1 MIVLNRAAHYTLLL
15 INFNHFE
22 TRTSDK
28 TCQNLYAVVLHR
40 LFTLDSR
47 VPLKRFVELKFIEKV
62 YRLVDK
68 SIMHLT
74 FSGSKSFVVMNSIS
88 QSSSNSI
95 VQTEHVDVKKLW
107 DDALVTVELS
117 ITPANFKTWFR
128 DTHIVSLEDGTITL
142 GVPSVFVRDWLSDKF
157 QPMVLKVLRDLT
169 PHVRSI
175 EYSVVQRSD
184 KRQDSKPQTVNAA
197 LPLEEYYINKSD
209 NLNPKYIFDT
219 FVIGPFN
226 ALAHAAAKTVCDKPG
241 ISYNPLFI
249 YGKTG
254 HGKTHLI
261 QAVGNQLKRTG
272 KKVFY
277 VTSERF
283 TVDYFNSLQS
293 GTANN
298 FKDKYRQYDV
308 LIMDDVQ
315 FLANKEKTQE
325 ELFHLFN
332 ALHDNNKQIVFSSD
346 IHPALLSGLE
356 ERLQS
361 RFAQGMIVD
370 IPAPDLESR
379 AAILKAKAAQNSITL
394 TDEVVDHL
402 ANTIEGNIRELEG
415 ALNTIM
421 CQSQLTGRALSIE
434 EVKLIIKNSTRPRK
448 TLAVSDVVDKVA
460 RYFDIE
466 PASIYEKTRRKEV
479 VKPRQLIMY
488 ILREDFAVSYPAIGQ
503 KLGGRDHTT
512 VIHSCEK
519 IKNLLKDDQELEEE
533 ITQVRLLLK

>member
-1 MIVLNRAAHYTLLL
+1 
-15 INFNHFE
+15 
-22 TRTSDK
+22 
-28 TCQNLYAVVLHR
+28 
-40 LFTLDSR
+40 
-47 VPLKRFVELKFIEKV
+47 
-62 YRLVDK
+62 
-68 SIMHLT
+68 
-74 FSGSKSFVVMNSIS
+74 MNSIS
-88 QSSSNSI
+88 HPSTNSI
-95 VQTEHVDVKKLW
+95 VHTEQIDVKKLW
-107 DDALVTVELS
+107 DDALVTIELS

-157 QPMVLKVLRDLT
+157 QSMILKVLRDLT

-175 EYSVVQRSD
+175 EYAVVQRSD
-184 KRQDSKPQTVNAA
+184 KRKETSRPLTVNAA

-209 NLNPKYIFDT
+209 NLNPRYAFST
-219 FVIGPFN
+219 FVVGPFN
-226 ALAHAAAKTVCDKPG
+226 ALAHAAAKTVSEKPG

-261 QAVGNQLKRTG
+261 QAVGNHLKRSG

-293 GTANN
+293 GTANS
-298 FKDKYRQYDV
+298 FKDKYRQYDT

-370 IPAPDLESR
+370 IPAPDMESR
-379 AAILKAKAAQNSITL
+379 GAILRAKAAQNGITL
-394 TDEVVDHL
+394 IDEVIDHL
-402 ANTIEGNIRELEG
+402 AYTIEGNIRELEG

-421 CQSQLTGRALSIE
+421 CQSQLLGRSLTLD
-434 EVKLIIKNSTRPRK
+434 EVKVIIKNSTRPRK
-448 TLAVSDVVDKVA
+448 TLAVSDVVEKIA
-460 RYFDIE
+460 RYYEID
-466 PASIYEKTRRKEV
+466 PASIYEKTRRKEI

-488 ILREDFAVSYPAIGQ
+488 ILREDFQVSYPAIGQ

-519 IKNLLKDDQELEEE
+519 IKHDLKGDNDLEEE
-533 ITQVRLLLK
+533 ITQIRLLLK

>member
-1 MIVLNRAAHYTLLL
+1 MNPILHP
-15 INFNHFE
+15 
-22 TRTSDK
+22 TS
-28 TCQNLYAVVLHR
+28 T
-40 LFTLDSR
+40 
-47 VPLKRFVELKFIEKV
+47 
-62 YRLVDK
+62 
-68 SIMHLT
+68 
-74 FSGSKSFVVMNSIS
+74 
-88 QSSSNSI
+88 NSI
-95 VQTEHVDVKKLW
+95 VRTEHIDVKKLW
-107 DDALVTVELS
+107 DDVLVKIELS

-128 DTHIVSLEDGTITL
+128 DTYILSLEDGTATL
-142 GVPSVFVRDWLSDKF
+142 AVPSVFVRDWLQDKF
-157 QPMVLKVLRDLT
+157 QSMILKTLRDVS
-169 PHVRSI
+169 PYVRSA
-175 EYSVVQRSD
+175 EYEVVQRSD
-184 KRQDSKPQTVNAA
+184 RRGETNKTQAVNAA

-209 NLNPKYIFDT
+209 NLNPKYSFEN
-219 FVIGPFN
+219 FVIGPYN
-226 ALAHAAAKTVCDKPG
+226 ALAHAAAKTVSEKPG

-261 QAVGNQLKRTG
+261 QAVGNQIKKTG

-283 TVDYFNSLQS
+283 AVDYFNSLQS

-315 FLANKEKTQE
+315 FLASKEKTQE

-332 ALHDNNKQIVFSSD
+332 ALHDTNKQIVFSSD
-346 IHPALLSGLE
+346 IHPALLSGLA

-379 AAILKAKAAQNSITL
+379 AAILKAKAAQNSINL
-394 TDEVVDHL
+394 ADDVVNHL
-402 ANTIEGNIRELEG
+402 AHTIEGNIRELEG

-421 CQSQLTGRALSIE
+421 CQSQLLGRTLNLD
-434 EVKLIIKNSTRPRK
+434 EVKSIIKNSSRPRK

-460 RYFDIE
+460 RYFDIDQ
-466 PASIYEKTRRKEV
+466 ASIYEKTRRKEIV
-479 VKPRQLIMY
+479 RPRQIIMY
-488 ILREDFAVSYPAIGQ
+488 ILREDFQVSYPAIGK

-519 IKNLLKDDQELEEE
+519 IKTELKSNSELEEE
-533 ITQVRLLLK
+533 IGQIRMLLK

>member
-1 MIVLNRAAHYTLLL
+1 
-15 INFNHFE
+15 
-22 TRTSDK
+22 
-28 TCQNLYAVVLHR
+28 
-40 LFTLDSR
+40 
-47 VPLKRFVELKFIEKV
+47 
-62 YRLVDK
+62 
-68 SIMHLT
+68 
-74 FSGSKSFVVMNSIS
+74 MNSLS
-88 QSSSNSI
+88 HPSTNTI
-95 VQTEHVDVKKLW
+95 VHTEQIDVKKLW
-107 DDALVTVELS
+107 DDALVTIELS

-157 QPMVLKVLRDLT
+157 QSMVLKVLRDLT

-175 EYSVVQRSD
+175 EYAVVQRSD
-184 KRQDSKPQTVNAA
+184 KRKETSKPLTVNAA

-209 NLNPKYIFDT
+209 NLNPRYAFST
-219 FVIGPFN
+219 FVVGPFN
-226 ALAHAAAKTVCDKPG
+226 ALAHAAAKTVSEKPG

-261 QAVGNQLKRTG
+261 QAVGNHLKRSG

-293 GTANN
+293 GTANS

-346 IHPALLSGLE
+346 VHPALLSGLE

-370 IPAPDLESR
+370 IPAPDMESR
-379 AAILKAKAAQNSITL
+379 GAILRAKAAQNGITL
-394 TDEVVDHL
+394 IDEVIDHL
-402 ANTIEGNIRELEG
+402 AYTIEGNIRELEG

-421 CQSQLTGRALSIE
+421 CQSQLLGRALTLD
-434 EVKLIIKNSTRPRK
+434 EVKVIIKNSTRPRK
-448 TLAVSDVVDKVA
+448 TLAVSDVVDKIA
-460 RYFDIE
+460 RYYEID
-466 PASIYEKTRRKEV
+466 PASIYEKTRRKEI

-488 ILREDFAVSYPAIGQ
+488 ILREDFQVSYPAIGQ

-519 IKNLLKDDQELEEE
+519 IKHDLKSDVELEEE
-533 ITQVRLLLK
+533 ITQIRLLLK

>member
-1 MIVLNRAAHYTLLL
+1 MQLQPH
-15 INFNHFE
+15 
-22 TRTSDK
+22 TRD
-28 TCQNLYAVVLHR
+28 
-40 LFTLDSR
+40 
-47 VPLKRFVELKFIEKV
+47 
-62 YRLVDK
+62 
-68 SIMHLT
+68 
-74 FSGSKSFVVMNSIS
+74 S
-88 QSSSNSI
+88 QSFI
-95 VQTEHVDVKKLW
+95 KTEQVDVKKLW
-107 DDALVTVELS
+107 DDALVAIELS
-117 ITPANFKTWFR
+117 ITPANFKTWFK

-142 GVPSVFVRDWLSDKF
+142 GVPSVFVRDWLADKF
-157 QPMVLKVLRDLT
+157 QTMILKVLRELS

-175 EYSVVQRSD
+175 EYAVVQRND
-184 KRQDSKPQTVNAA
+184 RRIETKQQTVNAA

-226 ALAHAAAKTVCDKPG
+226 ALAHTAAKTVAEKPG
-241 ISYNPLFI
+241 IAYNPLFI

-261 QAVGNQLKRTG
+261 QAVGNQLKRSG

-283 TVDYFNSLQS
+283 TVDYFNSLQN

-379 AAILKAKAAQNSITL
+379 AAILRAKAAQNSIAL
-394 TDEVVDHL
+394 EEAVVDHL
-402 ANTIEGNIRELEG
+402 ATTIEGNIRELEG

-421 CQSQLTGRALSIE
+421 CQSQLMGRTLNLD
-434 EVKLIIKNSTRPRK
+434 EVKQIIKNSTRPRK

-460 RYFDIE
+460 RYFDID
-466 PASIYEKTRRKEV
+466 PSSIYEKTRRKEV

-488 ILREDFAVSYPAIGQ
+488 ILREDFQVSYPAIGQ

-519 IKNLLKDDQELEEE
+519 IKNELKDNAELEEE

>member
-1 MIVLNRAAHYTLLL
+1 MQLQSHTRDTQSL
-15 INFNHFE
+15 I
-22 TRTSDK
+22 K
-28 TCQNLYAVVLHR
+28 TEN
-40 LFTLDSR
+40 
-47 VPLKRFVELKFIEKV
+47 I
-62 YRLVDK
+62 
-68 SIMHLT
+68 
-74 FSGSKSFVVMNSIS
+74 
-88 QSSSNSI
+88 
-95 VQTEHVDVKKLW
+95 DVKQLW
-107 DDALVTVELS
+107 DNALVTIELS
-117 ITPANFKTWFR
+117 ITPANFKTWFK

-142 GVPSVFVRDWLSDKF
+142 GVPSVFVRDWLADKF
-157 QPMVLKVLRDLT
+157 QTMILKVLRELS
-169 PHVRSI
+169 PHVRSV
-175 EYSVVQRSD
+175 EYAVVQRNDRRSET
-184 KRQDSKPQTVNAA
+184 KNQTVNAA

-209 NLNPKYIFDT
+209 NLNPKYTFET

-226 ALAHAAAKTVCDKPG
+226 ALAHTAAKTVAEKPG
-241 ISYNPLFI
+241 IAYNPLFI

-283 TVDYFNSLQS
+283 TVDYFNSLQN

-332 ALHDNNKQIVFSSD
+332 ALHDTNKQIVFSSD

-379 AAILKAKAAQNSITL
+379 SAILRAKAAQNSIML
-394 TDEVVDHL
+394 EEAVVEHL
-402 ANTIEGNIRELEG
+402 AQTIEGNIRELEG

-421 CQSQLTGRALSIE
+421 CQSQLLGRTLNLD
-434 EVKLIIKNSTRPRK
+434 EVKQIIKNSTRPRK

-460 RYFDIE
+460 RYFDID
-466 PASIYEKTRRKEV
+466 PSSIYEKTRRKEV
-479 VKPRQLIMY
+479 VKPRQIIMY
-488 ILREDFAVSYPAIGQ
+488 ILREDFQVSYPAIGK

-519 IKNLLKDDQELEEE
+519 IKSELKGDNELEEE

>member
-1 MIVLNRAAHYTLLL
+1 
-15 INFNHFE
+15 
-22 TRTSDK
+22 
-28 TCQNLYAVVLHR
+28 
-40 LFTLDSR
+40 
-47 VPLKRFVELKFIEKV
+47 
-62 YRLVDK
+62 
-68 SIMHLT
+68 
-74 FSGSKSFVVMNSIS
+74 MNPIS
-88 QSSSNSI
+88 QSSRSI
-95 VQTEHVDVKKLW
+95 IQPEHIDVKQLW
-107 DDALVTVELS
+107 DDALVNIELS

-128 DTHIVSLEDGTITL
+128 DTHITALEDGTVTI

-157 QPMVLKVLRDLT
+157 QPMILKVLRELT
-169 PHVRSI
+169 PHVRNI
-175 EYSVVQRSD
+175 EYTVVQRNE
-184 KRQDSKPQTVNAA
+184 KAHKSKQQTINAA

-209 NLNPKYIFDT
+209 NLNPKYVFET

-226 ALAHAAAKTVCDKPG
+226 ALAHTAAKTVSDKPG
-241 ISYNPLFI
+241 ITYNPLFI

-261 QAVGNQLKRTG
+261 QAVGNHLKRAG

-283 TVDYFNSLQS
+283 TVDYFNALQN
-293 GTANN
+293 GTANS

-346 IHPALLSGLE
+346 THPALLSGLE
-356 ERLQS
+356 ERMKS
-361 RFAQGMIVD
+361 RFSQGMIVD
-370 IPAPDLESR
+370 IPAPDIESR

-394 TDEVVDHL
+394 SEEVVDHL
-402 ANTIEGNIRELEG
+402 ARTIEGNIRELEG

-421 CQSQLTGRALSIE
+421 CQSQLLGRTVSLD
-434 EVKLIIKNSTRPRK
+434 EVRLIIKNSTRPRK
-448 TLAVSDVVDKVA
+448 TLAISDVVDKIA

-479 VKPRQLIMY
+479 VRPRQLIMY
-488 ILREDFAVSYPAIGQ
+488 VLREDFAISYPAIGQ

-519 IKNLLKDDQELEEE
+519 IRNELKGNSELEDEISQLRMLLK
-533 ITQVRLLLK
+533 